1 MKNMY
6 YRHVAPTALSEWD
19 APRVALVRLRFQCFD
34 RESHNELGSV
44 FLPGYSICPN
54 RMRNTQEKL
63 SIARGEKPAEK
74 VFKNARVVN
83 VFSGEIHDANVAVD
97 DGRVIG
103 FGDYEAREVIDLAG
117 AYLAPSLIDGHF
129 HVESTMLT
137 IPELV
142 RLIVPH
148 GTGAMVIDPHE
159 YANVLGMDGIRY
171 VLESSKNLP
180 VDFFIMLPSC
190 IPATHLETAG
200 ARFTADDLA
209 LMIAD
214 DRIAGVAE
222 LMNYPGVFLGMESEL
237 AKIRAGKGKAID
249 GHAPGLRGKNLNAYA
264 LAGVRSDHESTE
276 LEEARE
282 KLRLGMHILVR
293 EGSTERN
300 LEDIISIVTPQN
312 SANCSFA
319 TDDKLPGD
327 LLGEGHIDHSIRKAI
342 KLGVAPVTAIQMG
355 TINTARNYRLKNH
368 GAIAPRYWADFIVVE
383 DLQKFEIR
391 QTYKKGKL
399 VAENGKYLAER
410 PHHVEQPRSTMNLS
424 YRAPQDFEI
433 EATAA
438 TKIRVIEIVP
448 HQIVTKGAI
457 ESAKIDNGR
466 IVADVDRDILKLVVV
481 ERHRATGNVGVGFVR
496 GFGLKRGALG
506 STVAH
511 DAHNVV
517 VVGTNDRDI
526 TAAIEALVKMRGGQ
540 VAIDDG
546 NAVASLPL
554 PIAGLVSDQPLE
566 TVIDAIS
573 NLNAAAAKLGS
584 TLDAP
589 FMTLSFLSLSPIPE
603 LKLTDQGL
611 VDAVKL
617 KLTSLVVE

>member
-1 MKNMY
+1 
-6 YRHVAPTALSEWD
+6 
-19 APRVALVRLRFQCFD
+19 
-34 RESHNELGSV
+34 
-44 FLPGYSICPN
+44 
-54 RMRNTQEKL
+54 MRDIQHKL
-63 SIARGEKPAEK
+63 SVARGETPADLL
-74 VFKNARVVN
+74 FKNAQLVN
-83 VFSGEIHDANVAVD
+83 VISGEIHQANVAVD

-103 FGDYEAREVIDLAG
+103 FGDYEAKEIIDIAG

-129 HVESTMLT
+129 HVESTMVT
-137 IPELV
+137 IPEFARAV
-142 RLIVPH
+142 VPH

-180 VDFFIMLPSC
+180 IDFFIMLPSC
-190 IPATHLETAG
+190 VPATHLETAG

-209 LMIAD
+209 FMMAD

-222 LMNYPGVFLGMESEL
+222 LMNYPGVFLGHESEL
-237 AKIRAGKGKAID
+237 AKIDAGRGKVID

-282 KLRLGMHILVR
+282 KLRLGMHLLVR

-300 LEDIISIVTPQN
+300 LEHIIALVTPQN

-327 LLGEGHIDHSIRKAI
+327 LVNEGHIDHSIRKAI
-342 KLGVAPVTAIQMG
+342 KHGVPPVTAIQMG
-355 TINTARNYRLKNH
+355 TINTARYYRLKNQ
-368 GAIAPRYWADFIVVE
+368 GAIAPRYWADFIVFD
-383 DLQKFEIR
+383 DLAKFEIK
-391 QTYKKGKL
+391 QVYKKGTL
-399 VAENGKYLAER
+399 VAENGKYLGAAS
-410 PHHVEQPRSTMNLS
+410 PGTEQPRSTMNLR
-424 YRAPQDFEI
+424 YRAPADFEVDVPPGGG
-433 EATAA
+433 AK
-438 TKIRVIEIVP
+438 KIRVIEIVP
-448 HQIVTKGAI
+448 HQIVTKEILEAPKVLDG
-457 ESAKIDNGR
+457 KIVSDP
-466 IVADVDRDILKLVVV
+466 ARDILKLVVV

-517 VVGTNDRDI
+517 VVGVSDSDI
-526 TAAIEALVKMRGGQ
+526 VAAIQALEAMRGGQ
-540 VAIDDG
+540 VAVADG
-546 NAVASLPL
+546 KIEASLPL

-566 TVIDAIS
+566 FVIQKIAELS
-573 NLNAAAAKLGS
+573 AAAARLGCA
-584 TLDAP
+584 LDAP
-589 FMTLSFLSLSPIPE
+589 FMSLSFLSLSPIPA

-611 VDAVKL
+611 VDAVHL
-617 KLTSLVVE
+617 KLTSLIAE